1 MSEIK
6 EHQRVVLTVDLPDQK
21 LNVGDVGTIVHV
33 YNDGR
38 AFEVEF
44 ATLTGDTVA
53 VVSLEMTQVRNVD
66 HRDVA
71 HARRV
76 A

>member
-21 LNVGDVGTIVHV
+21 LNAGDVGTIVHV

-44 ATLTGDTVA
+44 STLTGDTVA
-53 VVSLEMTQVRNVD
+53 VVSLERTQVRSVD